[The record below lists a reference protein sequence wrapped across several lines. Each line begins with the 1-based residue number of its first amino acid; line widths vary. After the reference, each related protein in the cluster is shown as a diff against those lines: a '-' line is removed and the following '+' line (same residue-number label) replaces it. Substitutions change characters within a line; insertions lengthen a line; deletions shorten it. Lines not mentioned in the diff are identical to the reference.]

1 MKLTNTLR
9 NIKKKFSSYSPSVE
23 VLISKEN
30 LLHNLNVYRK
40 LCRNRSLAPVLKSN
54 AYGHGLVEIAR
65 ILEKEDKAFFVIDSL
80 YEAMVL
86 RDKGIKSPLLI
97 IGYTSPENINNCKLS
112 NVSFTIT
119 SLDQLCLV
127 SKLINN
133 RRTIHLKID
142 TGMHRQGILPNQI
155 DEATDIIR
163 SSKLLHLG
171 GVCSHLADADNTDQT
186 FTQLQ
191 IRVWEETIRSIK
203 SNFSDIQYFHI
214 LATAGASQPENIT
227 NNVLRLGIGLYG
239 IDLGTKDAIGLRPV
253 LQMQSVISSIKA
265 IRPEE
270 YVGYGITY
278 KTTRKTRIATI
289 PVGYFEGVNRKLSNQ
304 GMVKIGDIFCPII
317 GRVSMNITTIDISNV
332 PDMIL
337 GDKVI
342 VISNNKNDPNSIINI
357 AKMCDVI
364 PYEILVQIPQHLRR
378 TII

>member
-1 MKLTNTLR
+1 MKLVNTLR

-23 VLISKEN
+23 VLISREN
-30 LLHNLNVYRK
+30 LLHNLNAYK
-40 LCRNRSLAPVLKSN
+40 KSCRNRLLAPVLKSN

-112 NVSFTIT
+112 DVSFTIT

-127 SKLINN
+127 SKLITNKK
-133 RRTIHLKID
+133 TIHLKID

-163 SSKLLHLG
+163 SSKLLHLD
-171 GVCSHLADADNTDQT
+171 GVCSHLADADDTDQA

-191 IRVWEETIRSIK
+191 IRVWEEAIKDIK
-203 SNFSDIQYFHI
+203 SNFPDIRYLHI
-214 LATAGASQPENIT
+214 LATAGASQPENII

-239 IDLGTKDAIGLRPV
+239 IDLGTKDAIRLRPV
-253 LQMQSVISSIKA
+253 LQMQSVISSVKTIQPK
-265 IRPEE
+265 E
-270 YVGYGITY
+270 YVGYGMTY
-278 KTTRKTRIATI
+278 RTTNETKIGTI

-304 GMVKIGDIFCPII
+304 GLIKVRNIFCPII
-317 GRVSMNITTIDISNV
+317 GRVSMNITIIDVSNV
-332 PDMIL
+332 PDVML

-342 VISNNKNDPNSIINI
+342 VISNGKKDPNSIINI
-357 AKMCDVI
+357 AKMCGVI
-364 PYEILVQIPQHLRR
+364 QYEILVQIPQHLRR

>member
-119 SLDQLCLV
+119 SLDQLHLV
-127 SKLINN
+127 SKLITN
-133 RRTIHLKID
+133 RKTIHLKID

-155 DEATDIIR
+155 DEATDIIK
-163 SSKLLHLG
+163 SSKLLHLD

-278 KTTRKTRIATI
+278 KTTHKTRIATI

-317 GRVSMNITTIDISNV
+317 GRVSMNITTIDVSNV

-342 VISNNKNDPNSIINI
+342 VISNNKNDPNSIVTI

>member
-119 SLDQLCLV
+119 SLDQLHLV
-127 SKLINN
+127 SKLITN
-133 RRTIHLKID
+133 RKTIHLKID

-155 DEATDIIR
+155 DEATDIIK
-163 SSKLLHLG
+163 SSKLLHLD

-203 SNFSDIQYFHI
+203 SNFPDIKYFHI

-317 GRVSMNITTIDISNV
+317 GRVSMNITTIDVSNV

>member
-119 SLDQLCLV
+119 SLDQLHLV
-127 SKLINN
+127 SKLITN
-133 RRTIHLKID
+133 RKTIHLKID

-155 DEATDIIR
+155 DEATDIIK
-163 SSKLLHLG
+163 SSKLLHLD

-203 SNFSDIQYFHI
+203 SNFPDIQYFHI

-278 KTTRKTRIATI
+278 KTTHKTRIATI

-317 GRVSMNITTIDISNV
+317 GRVSMNITTIDVSNV

-342 VISNNKNDPNSIINI
+342 VISNNKNDPNSIVTI